1 MIAILSWKFGDR
13 FKALHDHV
21 TSNVSFPVNWT
32 HDRPP
37 ECEDADGCVAC
48 QYGDD
53 GTPSLATI
61 FINPALRPRSA
72 ELRAAHELGHLWF
85 MSSQFPRICGTAGYE
100 KAATK
105 LEQALHHLVIYPCI
119 EDWGYDL
126 EPDRHRLLRDNL
138 RSIRGSNTAWPK
150 QGTTDFLNQ
159 LLHCFDILSTLSS
172 AQQQTL
178 LQAIRSKSLELYM
191 RLSHLLVLAAQ
202 GDLQDPKSYRSIAF
216 ALIGDMGLTGHL
228 FVKS

>member
-1 MIAILSWKFGDR
+1 MIAILNWKFGDR
-13 FKALHDHV
+13 FKALYDHV
-21 TSNVSFPVNWT
+21 TSDVCFPVKWT

-37 ECEDADGCVAC
+37 ECEDADACVLFE
-48 QYGDD
+48 YLDD

-61 FINPALRPRSA
+61 FINRALPPHSA
-72 ELRAAHELGHLWF
+72 ELRAAHELGHLWCV
-85 MSSQFPRICGTAGYE
+85 SRGLPRIRGTARYE
-100 KAATK
+100 RAAPK
-105 LEQALHHLVIYPCI
+105 LSNALDHFIVYRSLQ
-119 EDWGYDL
+119 DRGYDL
-126 EPDRHRLLRDNL
+126 EADRRRLLGDNL
-138 RSIRGSNTAWPK
+138 SDIRQSQTPWP
-150 QGTTDFLNQ
+150 QEGTTDFVNQ